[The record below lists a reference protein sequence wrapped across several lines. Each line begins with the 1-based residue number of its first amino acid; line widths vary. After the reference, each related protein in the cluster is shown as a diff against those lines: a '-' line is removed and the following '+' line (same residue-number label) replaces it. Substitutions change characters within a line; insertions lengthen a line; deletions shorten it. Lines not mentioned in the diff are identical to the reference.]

1 MNFAVGS
8 GSYDSTKKYEPG
20 CCTRAYMHV
29 VCVHTSAYMCEE
41 EWNWFFVCLLLCFF
55 GGGGWGGNKLE
66 ERCAEDAITFYQLTT
81 HS

>member
-29 VCVHTSAYMCEE
+29 VCVHTSAYVRGRVELVFCLFVVV
-41 EWNWFFVCLLLCFF
+41 FFWWW
-55 GGGGWGGNKLE
+55 WGGNKLE
-66 ERCAEDAITFYQLTT
+66 ERCAEDAITFYQLTA